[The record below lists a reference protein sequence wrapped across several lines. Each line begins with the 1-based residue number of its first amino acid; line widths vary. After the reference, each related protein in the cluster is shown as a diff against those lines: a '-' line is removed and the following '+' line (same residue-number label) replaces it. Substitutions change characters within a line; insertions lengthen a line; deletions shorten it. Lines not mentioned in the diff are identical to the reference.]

1 MANVLNP
8 EPESI
13 TLNTTLEPTTLE
25 PATELEQP
33 PFESTSNPETAE
45 VVEVPA
51 LDADAPTEPVAKAV
65 PVEAAPAEEIAPE
78 IVAQAEPVVEA
89 KAEPVVAAAAE
100 PVVEAKAEPVVA
112 AKAEPVVEAKAEP
125 VVEAKAEPV
134 VAAVA
139 ETAAEI
145 QAAPEAAPPATAAAP
160 VARAKAPEHGL
171 ESMDD
176 FSAALAAFEREQAAE
191 AAAVEAYGDKIVS
204 GTVIKQTEKH
214 LVVDVGL
221 KSEGLVPLEQVL
233 DHSGA
238 VRFNPGDV
246 IDVVIEREEPE
257 GGYLVSFER
266 AQRLRIWDTIEKA
279 ANDKTPMTG
288 TVISRVKGGLTVDIG
303 LKAFLPGS
311 QLEIRPVRN
320 LDGYLGQ
327 QIEVR
332 VIKLNK
338 KRGNVVVS
346 RKEILEEEQNAKRST
361 TLEHLGEGA
370 ILTGTVKNLTDY
382 GAFVDLGGIDGL
394 LHITDM
400 SWGRLTH
407 PRDLVNVGDEIQVK
421 VLKFDKDKQRVSLGF
436 KQLTPDPW
444 LDASERYP
452 VGAHVKGRVL
462 SVTDYGAFVELE
474 QGIEGL
480 VHLSEMTWSKRL
492 KHPSKLVKPGDEVE
506 TVVLSV
512 NPADRRISLGMK
524 QLLENPWE
532 NLTEKYPTGAV
543 VEGRVRNL
551 TDFGA
556 FIEIEDGIDGLV
568 HVSNLSWTKRVKHP
582 SEIVKKGEK
591 VKAVVLGVE
600 PAEPASLAGHQAVA
614 ARRLGELLRL
624 ASGGRRGPRQ
634 GAADG
639 AIWSLRRDRGGCRGS
654 LPHLRGRRRRRIEA
668 GDGPGARLQDHQDQ
682 RRGEEGG
689 LEPARHRPGGQPHT
703 GRALQGG
710 YSQASGLQLHH
721 HARRPDQLAQG
732 RALSRFPFRHQ
743 CTTAALRGG
752 RCCLDFV
759 FHSFSLCP
767 ASTLASATPGV
778 SFQVKESST
787 MPRNVDARIPYS
799 AEFQP

>member
-13 TLNTTLEPTTLE
+13 TLNTELEMPTLE

-33 PFESTSNPETAE
+33 SSESTSNTETAE
-45 VVEVPA
+45 VAVAVELAA
-51 LDADAPTEPVAKAV
+51 LDADALTEPVAESAPVEQEPHAEATAEAAPAAEVLKEVAAHAEPVAEAV
-65 PVEAAPAEEIAPE
+65 VEAAPVAE
-78 IVAQAEPVVEA
+78 VEP
-89 KAEPVVAAAAE
+89 
-100 PVVEAKAEPVVA
+100 A
-112 AKAEPVVEAKAEP
+112 AK
-125 VVEAKAEPV
+125 
-134 VAAVA
+134 
-139 ETAAEI
+139 
-145 QAAPEAAPPATAAAP
+145 AAP
-160 VARAKAPEHGL
+160 VAEAEAAVEAAPVAEGERAVEAAPVAAAPAHETHGL

-214 LVVDVGL
+214 LVIDVGL

-233 DHSGA
+233 DHTGA
-238 VRFNPGDV
+238 VKFQPGDV

-257 GGYLVSFER
+257 GGYLASFEK
-266 AQRLRIWDTIEKA
+266 AQRLRVWDVIEKA
-279 ANDKTPMTG
+279 ANDKTPVKG
-288 TVISRVKGGLTVDIG
+288 TVVSRVKGGLTVDIG

-346 RKEILEEEQNAKRST
+346 RKEILEEEQTAKRSS
-361 TLEHLGEGA
+361 TLEQLGEGA
-370 ILTGTVKNLTDY
+370 VLTGTVKNLTDY

-452 VGAHVKGRVL
+452 VGARVKGRVL

-492 KHPSKLVKPGDEVE
+492 KHPSKLVKPADEVE

-524 QLLENPWE
+524 QLLDNPWE
-532 NLTEKYPTGAV
+532 NLTERYPAGTV

-582 SEIVKKGEK
+582 SEVVKKGEK

-600 PAEPASLAGHQAVA
+600 PQN
-614 ARRLGELLRL
+614 RRLSLGIKQLQPDVWESFFAQHRVGDVVHGKVLRT
-624 ASGGRRGPRQ
+624 AQ
-634 GAADG
+634 FGAFVEIAEG
-639 AIWSLRRDRGGCRGS
+639 VEGLCHIS
-654 LPHLRGRRRRRIEA
+654 EA
-668 GDGPGARLQDHQDQ
+668 GDDGGGPSKL
-682 RRGEEGG
+682 ETG
-689 LEPARHRPGGQPHT
+689 LEHDFKIIKINVEEKKVGLSL
-703 GRALQGG
+703 RAVGHE
-710 YSQASGLQLHH
+710 AS
-721 HARRPDQLAQG
+721 RAQVEHYK
-732 RALSRFPFRHQ
+732 ADSHKAP
-743 CTTAALRGG
+743 
-752 RCCLDFV
+752 
-759 FHSFSLCP
+759 
-767 ASTLASATPGV
+767 V
-778 SFQVKESST
+778 SSST
-787 MPRNVDARIPYS
+787 TTLGDLIHWRKTER
-799 AEFQP
+799 

>member
-1 MANVLNP
+1 LPQRLALANGWPTSPQEQGIPELAVMANVLNP

-13 TLNTTLEPTTLE
+13 TLNTELETPTLD

-33 PFESTSNPETAE
+33 PYESTSNLEPAE
-45 VVEVPA
+45 A
-51 LDADAPTEPVAKAV
+51 IAANTLDADATPTEPVD
-65 PVEAAPAEEIAPE
+65 E
-78 IVAQAEPVVEA
+78 
-89 KAEPVVAAAAE
+89 AAAE
-100 PVVEAKAEPVVA
+100 A
-112 AKAEPVVEAKAEP
+112 A
-125 VVEAKAEPV
+125 
-134 VAAVA
+134 A
-139 ETAAEI
+139 ETEA
-145 QAAPEAAPPATAAAP
+145 QPEAARLHT
-160 VARAKAPEHGL
+160 APEPSAA
-171 ESMDD
+171 ESADD

-191 AAAVEAYGDKIVS
+191 AAAVEAYGDKLVS

-221 KSEGLVPLEQVL
+221 KSEGLVPLEQVV
-233 DHSGA
+233 DHTGA
-238 VRFNPGDV
+238 VKFQPGDV

-257 GGYLVSFER
+257 GGYLVSYER
-266 AQRLRIWDTIEKA
+266 AQRLRVWDTIEKA
-279 ANDKTPMTG
+279 ANEKTPVMG
-288 TVISRVKGGLTVDIG
+288 TVVSRVKGGLTVDIG

-346 RKEILEEEQNAKRST
+346 RKEILEEDQNSRRSAT
-361 TLEHLGEGA
+361 MEHLGEGA
-370 ILTGTVKNLTDY
+370 VLTGTVKNLTDY
-382 GAFVDLGGIDGL
+382 GAFVDMGGIDGL

-452 VGAHVKGRVL
+452 VGARVHGRVL

-492 KHPSKLVKPGDEVE
+492 KHPSKLVKPGDEVD

-532 NLTEKYPTGAV
+532 NLTERYPAGTV

-582 SEIVKKGEK
+582 SEVVKKGEK

-600 PAEPASLAGHQAVA
+600 PQN
-614 ARRLGELLRL
+614 RRLSLGIKQLQPDVWESFFATHRVGDVVHGKVLRT
-624 ASGGRRGPRQ
+624 AQ
-634 GAADG
+634 FGAFVEIAEG
-639 AIWSLRRDRGGCRGS
+639 VEGLCHIS
-654 LPHLRGRRRRRIEA
+654 EA
-668 GDGPGARLQDHQDQ
+668 GDEVDGHSKLEQGMEHEFKIIKINVEEKKVGLSLRAVGGHEASRAQVESYKQDTHKH
-682 RRGEEGG
+682 
-689 LEPARHRPGGQPHT
+689 P
-703 GRALQGG
+703 
-710 YSQASGLQLHH
+710 
-721 HARRPDQLAQG
+721 
-732 RALSRFPFRHQ
+732 
-743 CTTAALRGG
+743 
-752 RCCLDFV
+752 
-759 FHSFSLCP
+759 
-767 ASTLASATPGV
+767 V
-778 SFQVKESST
+778 SSST
-787 MPRNVDARIPYS
+787 TTLGDLINWRKSER
-799 AEFQP
+799 

>member
-13 TLNTTLEPTTLE
+13 TLTTELETPTLE

-33 PFESTSNPETAE
+33 SCESTSNPETAE
-45 VVEVPA
+45 VVEAVEISA
-51 LDADAPTEPVAKAV
+51 LDADAPTEPVA
-65 PVEAAPAEEIAPE
+65 EAAPAEIVPAEAAP
-78 IVAQAEPVVEA
+78 VAGVAAEVSAQPEPAAEAVPELAIPAEAVAVVDSAPVVEA
-89 KAEPVVAAAAE
+89 PQAVAA
-100 PVVEAKAEPVVA
+100 PVVEAVA
-112 AKAEPVVEAKAEP
+112 
-125 VVEAKAEPV
+125 
-134 VAAVA
+134 
-139 ETAAEI
+139 
-145 QAAPEAAPPATAAAP
+145 EAAPVAVAAAP
-160 VARAKAPEHGL
+160 VKAAAHPDHL

-233 DHSGA
+233 DHTGA
-238 VRFNPGDV
+238 VRFQAGDV
-246 IDVVIEREEPE
+246 IEVVIEREEPE
-257 GGYLVSFER
+257 GGYLVSYER
-266 AQRLRIWDTIEKA
+266 AQRLRVWDVIEKA
-279 ANDKTPMTG
+279 ANDKTPVMG
-288 TVISRVKGGLTVDIG
+288 TVVSRVKGGLTVDIG

-346 RKEILEEEQNAKRST
+346 RKEILEEEQTVKRST

-370 ILTGTVKNLTDY
+370 VLTGTVKNLTDY

-452 VGAHVKGRVL
+452 VGAHVHGRVL

-492 KHPSKLVKPGDEVE
+492 KHPSKLVKPNDEVE

-532 NLTEKYPTGAV
+532 NLTEKYPAGTV

-600 PAEPASLAGHQAVA
+600 PQN
-614 ARRLGELLRL
+614 RRLSLGIKQLQPDVWESFFAQHRVGDVVHGKVLRT
-624 ASGGRRGPRQ
+624 AQ
-634 GAADG
+634 FGAFVEIAEG
-639 AIWSLRRDRGGCRGS
+639 VEGLCHIS
-654 LPHLRGRRRRRIEA
+654 EA
-668 GDGPGARLQDHQDQ
+668 GDDGGPSKL
-682 RRGEEGG
+682 ETG
-689 LEPARHRPGGQPHT
+689 LEHEFKIIKINVEEKKVGLSLRAIGQEAT
-703 GRALQGG
+703 RATVES
-710 YSQASGLQLHH
+710 YSNSK
-721 HARRPDQLAQG
+721 
-732 RALSRFPFRHQ
+732 
-743 CTTAALRGG
+743 
-752 RCCLDFV
+752 
-759 FHSFSLCP
+759 
-767 ASTLASATPGV
+767 TPV
-778 SFQVKESST
+778 SSST
-787 MPRNVDARIPYS
+787 TTLGDLINWRKTER
-799 AEFQP
+799 

>member
-1 MANVLNP
+1 MPNVLNP

-13 TLNTTLEPTTLE
+13 TLNTELETPTLE
-25 PATELEQP
+25 PATEFEQP
-33 PFESTSNPETAE
+33 SYESTSNTETAE
-45 VVEVPA
+45 VATEELA
-51 LDADAPTEPVAKAV
+51 TLDADART
-65 PVEAAPAEEIAPE
+65 
-78 IVAQAEPVVEA
+78 EPVVEA
-89 KAEPVVAAAAE
+89 AYVEQTTQVATTAEAAPTEELQTEASGESASLAA
-100 PVVEAKAEPVVA
+100 PVVEATEDSVQSVSETKPA
-112 AKAEPVVEAKAEP
+112 VETAP
-125 VVEAKAEPV
+125 
-134 VAAVA
+134 VAAVQTQ
-139 ETAAEI
+139 ET
-145 QAAPEAAPPATAAAP
+145 
-160 VARAKAPEHGL
+160 HGH

-176 FSAALAAFEREQAAE
+176 FSAALAEFEREQAAE

-221 KSEGLVPLEQVL
+221 KSEGLLPLEQVL
-233 DHSGA
+233 DHTGA
-238 VRFNPGDV
+238 VKFQPGDV
-246 IDVVIEREEPE
+246 IDVVIEGEEPE
-257 GGYLVSFER
+257 GGYLVNYER
-266 AQRLRIWDTIEKA
+266 AQRLRVWDVIEKA
-279 ANDKTPMTG
+279 ATEKTPVMG
-288 TVISRVKGGLTVDIG
+288 TVVSRVKGGLTVDIG

-346 RKEILEEEQNAKRST
+346 RKEILEEEQNAKRSN

-370 ILTGTVKNLTDY
+370 VLTGTVKNLTDY

-444 LDASERYP
+444 LDATERYP
-452 VGAHVKGRVL
+452 VGARVKGRVL

-524 QLLENPWE
+524 QLLDNPWE
-532 NLTEKYPTGAV
+532 NLTERYPAGTV

-582 SEIVKKGEK
+582 SEVVKKGEK

-600 PAEPASLAGHQAVA
+600 PQN
-614 ARRLGELLRL
+614 RRLSLGIKQLQPDVWESFFAAHRVGDVVHGKVLRT
-624 ASGGRRGPRQ
+624 AQ
-634 GAADG
+634 FGAFVEIAEG
-639 AIWSLRRDRGGCRGS
+639 VEGLCHIS
-654 LPHLRGRRRRRIEA
+654 EA
-668 GDGPGARLQDHQDQ
+668 GD
-682 RRGEEGG
+682 EGG
-689 LEPARHRPGGQPHT
+689 GPSKLET
-703 GRALQGG
+703 GLEHDFKIIKINVEEKKVGLSLRAISGHE
-710 YSQASGLQLHH
+710 AS
-721 HARRPDQLAQG
+721 RAQVEHYK
-732 RALSRFPFRHQ
+732 ADTHKAP
-743 CTTAALRGG
+743 
-752 RCCLDFV
+752 
-759 FHSFSLCP
+759 
-767 ASTLASATPGV
+767 V
-778 SFQVKESST
+778 SSST
-787 MPRNVDARIPYS
+787 TTLGDLINWKSER
-799 AEFQP
+799 EG

>member
-13 TLNTTLEPTTLE
+13 TLNTALETPTLE

-33 PFESTSNPETAE
+33 LHESTSNPETAE
-45 VVEVPA
+45 VVESPA
-51 LDADAPTEPVAKAV
+51 LDADALTKSVAEAEPVAQAPAK
-65 PVEAAPAEEIAPE
+65 AAPAAAPASE
-78 IVAQAEPVVEA
+78 AQLNEPVNDPSE
-89 KAEPVVAAAAE
+89 VAAHE
-100 PVVEAKAEPVVA
+100 P
-112 AKAEPVVEAKAEP
+112 
-125 VVEAKAEPV
+125 
-134 VAAVA
+134 AV
-139 ETAAEI
+139 
-145 QAAPEAAPPATAAAP
+145 
-160 VARAKAPEHGL
+160 AKAPEHEKHAEHGF
-171 ESMDD
+171 ESPDD

-191 AAAVEAYGDKIVS
+191 AAAVEAYGDKVVS
-204 GTVIKQTEKH
+204 GTVLKQTEKH
-214 LVVDVGL
+214 LIVDVGL
-221 KSEGLVPLEQVL
+221 KSEGMVPLEQVV
-233 DHSGA
+233 DHTGA
-238 VRFNPGDV
+238 VKFQPGDV

-257 GGYLVSFER
+257 GGYLVSYEK
-266 AQRLRIWDTIEKA
+266 AQRLRVWDTIEKA
-279 ANDKTPMTG
+279 AADKTPVMG
-288 TVISRVKGGLTVDIG
+288 TVVSRVKGGLTVDIG
-303 LKAFLPGS
+303 MKAFLPGS

-346 RKEILEEEQNAKRST
+346 RKEILEEDQNAKRSQ
-361 TLEHLGEGA
+361 TLEHLGEDA

-421 VLKFDKDKQRVSLGF
+421 VLKFDKEKQRVSLGF

-452 VGAHVKGRVL
+452 VGARVHGRVL

-492 KHPSKLVKPGDEVE
+492 KHPSKLVKPGDEVD

-532 NLTEKYPTGAV
+532 NLSERYPAGTV

-582 SEIVKKGEK
+582 SEVVKKGEK

-600 PAEPASLAGHQAVA
+600 PQN
-614 ARRLGELLRL
+614 RRLSLGIKQLQPDVWESFFAAHRVGDVVHGKVLRTAQFGAFVEIAEGVEGLCHVSEAVGEDGQPLKLE
-624 ASGGRRGPRQ
+624 Q
-634 GAADG
+634 GEEHEFKIIKINVEEKKVG
-639 AIWSLRRDRGGCRGS
+639 LSLRAVG
-654 LPHLRGRRRRRIEA
+654 HEA
-668 GDGPGARLQDHQDQ
+668 S
-682 RRGEEGG
+682 
-689 LEPARHRPGGQPHT
+689 
-703 GRALQGG
+703 RAVVEN
-710 YSQASGLQLHH
+710 YKADTHKH
-721 HARRPDQLAQG
+721 P
-732 RALSRFPFRHQ
+732 
-743 CTTAALRGG
+743 
-752 RCCLDFV
+752 
-759 FHSFSLCP
+759 
-767 ASTLASATPGV
+767 V
-778 SFQVKESST
+778 SSST
-787 MPRNVDARIPYS
+787 TTLGDLLNWRKNER
-799 AEFQP
+799 

>member
-1 MANVLNP
+1 MANPLNP
-8 EPESI
+8 EPEST
-13 TLNTTLEPTTLE
+13 TLNTQIEALTLD

-33 PFESTSNPETAE
+33 LPESTSTPETAPA
-45 VVEVPA
+45 VETPA
-51 LDADAPTEPVAKAV
+51 LDADAPTEPQ
-65 PVEAAPAEEIAPE
+65 VEA
-78 IVAQAEPVVEA
+78 VPVVEA
-89 KAEPVVAAAAE
+89 AAEAEPAPAVAEVPAPSESSEPVAAVETVVAAA
-100 PVVEAKAEPVVA
+100 PAKAA
-112 AKAEPVVEAKAEP
+112 ALAD
-125 VVEAKAEPV
+125 
-134 VAAVA
+134 
-139 ETAAEI
+139 
-145 QAAPEAAPPATAAAP
+145 
-160 VARAKAPEHGL
+160 HL
-171 ESMDD
+171 ESLDD
-176 FSAALAAFEREQAAE
+176 FSAALEAFEREQAAE
-191 AAAVEAYGDKIVS
+191 AAAVEAYGDKVVT
-204 GTVIKQTEKH
+204 GTVLKQTEKH
-214 LVVDVGL
+214 LVIDVGL
-221 KSEGLVPLEQVL
+221 KSEGLVPLDQVL
-233 DHSGA
+233 DHTGA
-238 VRFNPGDV
+238 VKFQPGDS
-246 IDVVIEREEPE
+246 IEVVIEKEEPE
-257 GGYLVSFER
+257 GGYLASYER
-266 AQRLRIWDTIEKA
+266 AQRLRVWDAIEKA
-279 ANDKTPMTG
+279 AADKTPITG
-288 TVISRVKGGLTVDIG
+288 TVVSRVKGGVTVDIG

-346 RKEILEEEQNAKRST
+346 RKEILEEEQNAKRSA
-361 TLEHLGEGA
+361 TLDQLGEGTV
-370 ILTGTVKNLTDY
+370 LTGTVKNLTDY

-444 LDASERYP
+444 LDATERYP
-452 VGAHVKGRVL
+452 VGAHVHGRVL

-532 NLTEKYPTGAV
+532 NLTDKYPAGTI

-600 PAEPASLAGHQAVA
+600 PQN
-614 ARRLGELLRL
+614 RRLSLGIKQLQPDVWESFFATHRVGDQVHGKVLRT
-624 ASGGRRGPRQ
+624 AQ
-634 GAADG
+634 FGAFVEIAEG
-639 AIWSLRRDRGGCRGS
+639 VEGLCHIS
-654 LPHLRGRRRRRIEA
+654 EA
-668 GDGPGARLQDHQDQ
+668 GDEAGSKLETGQENEFKIIKINV
-682 RRGEEGG
+682 EEKKVG
-689 LEPARHRPGGQPHT
+689 LSLRSASHHEAS
-703 GRALQGG
+703 RAQVES
-710 YSQASGLQLHH
+710 YKKDAHK
-721 HARRPDQLAQG
+721 AP
-732 RALSRFPFRHQ
+732 
-743 CTTAALRGG
+743 
-752 RCCLDFV
+752 
-759 FHSFSLCP
+759 
-767 ASTLASATPGV
+767 V
-778 SFQVKESST
+778 SSST
-787 MPRNVDARIPYS
+787 TTLGDLINWKS
-799 AEFQP
+799 EKN